1 MEHSITLVIFT
12 FLSQLAIGGFVAL
25 FLIETYKQNLN
36 KRSSFI
42 SLMAILGAS
51 VVAVIVSV
59 FHLGHPFQAYKA
71 LLNFAD
77 SWLSREIVFFPLF
90 ILFVLMYAFVAKTE
104 KMKKVTGWVAIVLG
118 AITIVCTSMIYVIPA
133 VPGWDNGM
141 TVAAFFMTALLL
153 GPVFIQFL
161 LSVLEGK
168 VVNFSLYTAIV
179 SGVAILFNILYISIA
194 KGGFAEAVE
203 TSVLLTS
210 SPLFWVKMALLVLGF
225 GMAVYAMVKKVN
237 SSVLVAITFFGFFI
251 AEFIGR
257 ILFYSTGVHL

>member
-42 SLMAILGAS
+42 SLMAILGIS

-59 FHLGHPFQAYKA
+59 FHLGHPFHAYKA
-71 LLNFAD
+71 LLNFAH

-90 ILFVLMYAFVAKTE
+90 ILLVLMYTFVAKTE
-104 KMKKVTGWVAIVLG
+104 KMKQVTGWVAIVLG
-118 AITIVCTSMIYVIPA
+118 AITIVCTAMIYTIPA
-133 VPGWDNGM
+133 VPGWHNGM
-141 TVAAFFMTALLL
+141 TLAAFFMTALLL
-153 GPVFIQFL
+153 GPVFIQIL

-168 VVNFSLYTAIV
+168 VVNFSLYTAVV
-179 SGVAILFNILYISIA
+179 SGIAILLNILYISVA

-210 SPLFWVKMALLVLGF
+210 SPLFWVKIALLVLGF

-237 SSVLVAITFFGFFI
+237 SSVLVAITFFGFVV